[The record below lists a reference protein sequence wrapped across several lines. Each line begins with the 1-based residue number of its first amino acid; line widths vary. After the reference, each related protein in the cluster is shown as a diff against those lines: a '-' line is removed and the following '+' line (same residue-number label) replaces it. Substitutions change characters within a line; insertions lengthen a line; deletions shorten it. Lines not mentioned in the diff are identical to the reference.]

1 MSALAHYIEDEG
13 VATTGISLVR
23 DNTERLRPPRFLWV
37 PFELGRPFGAP
48 NDAHLQSKVL
58 RAALALLERND
69 GSPILEDFPDE
80 APGTDPSD
88 DSAQLT
94 GWSCPIALPRA
105 QSRAEPTTLTA
116 VLAEIATLSPWQT
129 LARETRGRTA
139 VGAAKM
145 DIEHSATFLQALL
158 DGGGCADK
166 PCATLSLGQAFRGA
180 AEDLKSFYMEAATAR
195 PGRVSSIALA
205 DWFWGE
211 TAAGALL
218 VALHPV
224 CVLSLDS
231 GVQRVAKGQL
241 IPRDQAH
248 RLASRL

>member
-48 NDAHLQSKVL
+48 NDAPLQSKVL
-58 RAALALLERND
+58 RAALALLERED
-69 GSPILEDFPDE
+69 GSPILDDFPDDE
-80 APGTDPSD
+80 AYGDLD
-88 DSAQLT
+88 GDAAQLT
-94 GWSCPIALPRA
+94 DWSCPVALPRA
-105 QSRAEPTTLTA
+105 QSTAEPAALAA

-129 LARETRGRTA
+129 LARETRGRSC

-145 DIEHSATFLQALL
+145 DIERSAQFLQALL
-158 DGGGCADK
+158 DGGGCAAN
-166 PCATLSLGQAFRGA
+166 PCPALSLGQTFRGA

-195 PGRVSSIALA
+195 PARVSSGALA

-224 CVLSLDS
+224 CVLSTDA
-231 GVQRVAKGQL
+231 GVQSVAKGQL

-248 RLASRL
+248 RLAGGL